1 MNCNQG
7 NCCEEAE
14 MLKALGHPVRW
25 KIVRHLHQNEN
36 CCCGD
41 LCGCFDLSQSTVSQH
56 LGVLKDA
63 GLLEFEK
70 CGNRSKFSL
79 KREGLLALQKALA
92 QLATPDLKETKIG

>member
-1 MNCNQG
+1 
-7 NCCEEAE
+7 

-25 KIVRHLHQNEN
+25 EIVRHLHLHEN
-36 CCCGD
+36 SCCGD
-41 LCGCFDLSQSTVSQH
+41 LCGCFDLSQSTISQH

-79 KREGLLALQKALA
+79 NRKGLQTLQKALA
-92 QLATPDLKETKIG
+92 QLALPELGKTKIG